1 MPRVKRLTAIIRN
14 KSRDDVARIAITESE
29 FRQLQKV
36 LEFTVGLDVSWTLQD
51 KFKEVNQ

>member
-1 MPRVKRLTAIIRN
+1 MSTIFLLQKN
-14 KSRDDVARIAITESE
+14 SRDDVARIAITESE